1 MNQMK
6 LSQIRDELSKIKDFG
21 TLKTEIKKLIAE
33 IDKFDFKK
41 AIPEERLKYI
51 EQKYEEIIKTLQ
63 TLQSRAEKELDSVM
77 KKVQKGRAD
86 ATSLV
91 KDAQSK
97 LATQRKDLE
106 KMLTKNFNYFSKKAK
121 AAVAKE
127 EKQLKSTFK
136 KIKKSA
142 VSQAKKTFKTTKK
155 KTASKVKKTVSKKG

>member
-6 LSQIRDELSKIKDFG
+6 LSQIREELSKIKDFG

-63 TLQSRAEKELDSVM
+63 TLQTRAEKELDGVM
-77 KKVQKGRAD
+77 KRVQKGRED

-91 KDAQSK
+91 KDARAT
-97 LATQRKDLE
+97 LITQRKDLE

-127 EKQLKSTFK
+127 EKQIKSTLK
-136 KIKKSA
+136 KIKKTA
-142 VSQAKKTFKTTKK
+142 VSQAKKTFKTKKK
-155 KTASKVKKTVSKKG
+155 KTSSKAKKTAATKG